1 MTSVVLDASAIL
13 ALIRD
18 EAGADQ
24 VAGHIGRA
32 AVSAVNLHE
41 VIRELLVNG
50 LDEATIRELLD
61 ELRLDIRA
69 HDRGAAYA
77 AATLHARTG
86 DTGRGLGDQSCLAL
100 ALHLGIPVLT
110 ADPDLKKLKVKGLK
124 IEIVG

>member
-13 ALIRD
+13 ALVRD

-24 VAGHIGRA
+24 VAVHIGRA
-32 AVSAVNLHE
+32 AVSAVNLQE
-41 VIRELLVNG
+41 VIGELLASG
-50 LDEATIRELLD
+50 LEEATIREIID

-69 HDRGAAYA
+69 YDTTAAYA
-77 AATLHARTG
+77 AAALHARTS
-86 DTGRGLGDQSCLAL
+86 DTGRGLGDRSCLAL

-110 ADPDLKKLKVKGLK
+110 ADPGLKKLKVKGLK